1 MISVLVSKPHSAA
14 MITQDL
20 HNVLS
25 HLPMM
30 PFLVCRLQ
38 SILKYVL
45 PILHNCL
52 QVPCLRHINLLLQY

>member
-14 MITQDL
+14 MITRDL

-25 HLPMM
+25 HLPI
-30 PFLVCRLQ
+30 LVCRLQ

>member
-1 MISVLVSKPHSAA
+1 
-14 MITQDL
+14 MITRDL

-25 HLPMM
+25 HMPMM

-45 PILHNCL
+45 PTLHNCL
-52 QVPCLRHINLLLQY
+52 QVPRLRHINLLLQY